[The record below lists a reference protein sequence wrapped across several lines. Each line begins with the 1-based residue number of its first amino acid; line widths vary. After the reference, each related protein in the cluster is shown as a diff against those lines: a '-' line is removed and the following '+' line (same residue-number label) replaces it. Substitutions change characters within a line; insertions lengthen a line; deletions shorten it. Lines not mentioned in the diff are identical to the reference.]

1 MSGSFPTS
9 PAASSV
15 NIKSLEPTLVS
26 VTQNLKRQVRRRG
39 GQRWLL
45 EVEFPPMTRTEFAP
59 IYAFAMKQQGQFETF
74 TYVPPVIST
83 SQGDTTETPVVNGAL
98 SVGANSAIIDG
109 VTDPKTGIIKAGDFF
124 KFSGHSKVY
133 MATADVDSNSAGGVI
148 PTLNFAPNLLN
159 AVADDETITFAS
171 VPFTVAF
178 AQDITQFNTDVS
190 ALYGFSMSLVEVF

>member
-45 EVEFPPMTRTEFAP
+45 EVKFPPMTRTEFAP

-83 SQGDTTETPVVNGAL
+83 SQGDTSESPVVNGAL

-133 MATADVDSNSAGGVI
+133 MATADLDSNSAGGVT

>member
-9 PAASSV
+9 PSASSV
-15 NIKSLEPTLVS
+15 NIKSIEPTLVS

-45 EVEFPPMTRTEFAP
+45 EVEFPPMTRSEFAP

-83 SQGDTTETPVVNGAL
+83 SQGDTTENPVVDGAL
-98 SVGANSAIIDG
+98 AVGVSSAIIDG
-109 VTDPKTGIIKAGDFF
+109 LTASETDIIKAGDFF
-124 KFSGHSKVY
+124 KFSGHSKIY
-133 MATADVDSNSAGGVI
+133 MATADMDADGTGHG
-148 PTLNFAPNLLN
+148 TLNFAPNLLN
-159 AVADDETITFAS
+159 AVANDETITFAS

-178 AQDITQFNTDVS
+178 ADDVTQFNTDVS

>member
-9 PAASSV
+9 PPASRV
-15 NIKSLEPTLVS
+15 NIKSIGPTLVS

-45 EVEFPPMTRTEFAP
+45 EVEFPPMTRSEFAP

-83 SQGDTTETPVVNGAL
+83 SQGDTTENPVVDGAL
-98 SVGANSAIIDG
+98 SVGVSSATIDG
-109 VTDPKTGIIKAGDFF
+109 LTASETDIIKAGDFF
-124 KFSGHSKVY
+124 KFSGHSKIY
-133 MATADVDSNSAGGVI
+133 MATADMDADGTGHG
-148 PTLNFAPNLLN
+148 TLNFAPNLLN
-159 AVADDETITFAS
+159 AVANDETITFAS

-178 AQDITQFNTDVS
+178 ADDVTQFNTDVS

>member
-15 NIKSLEPTLVS
+15 NIKSIEPTLVS

-39 GQRWLL
+39 GQRWML
-45 EVEFPPMTRTEFAP
+45 EVQFPPMTRTEFAP

-83 SQGDTTETPVVNGAL
+83 SQGDTTENPVVDGAL
-98 SVGANSAIIDG
+98 SVGANSAVIDG
-109 VTDPKTGIIKAGDFF
+109 LTASESGIIKAGDFF

-133 MATADVDSNSAGGVI
+133 MATADMDADGTSHA
-148 PTLNFAPNLLN
+148 TLNFAPNLLN
-159 AVADDETITFAS
+159 AVANDETITFAA
-171 VPFTVAF
+171 VPFTVSF
-178 AQDITQFNTDVS
+178 TEDITQFATDTS
-190 ALYGFSMSLVEVF
+190 ALFGFSMTLVEVF

>member
-15 NIKSLEPTLVS
+15 TFKSIEPTLVS
-26 VTQNLKRQVRRRG
+26 VAQNLKRQVRRRG
-39 GQRWLL
+39 GQRWQLD
-45 EVEFPPMTRTEFAP
+45 VEFPPMTRSEFAP
-59 IYAFAMKQQGQFETF
+59 IYAFALSQKGQFETF
-74 TYVPPVIST
+74 TYIPPVIST
-83 SQGDTTETPVVNGAL
+83 SQGDTSESPVVNGAL

-133 MATADVDSNSAGGVI
+133 MATADMNSNTAGGVT

-159 AVADDETITFAS
+159 AVANDETITFAS
-171 VPFTVAF
+171 VPFTVSF
-178 AQDITQFNTDVS
+178 TQNITQFNTDIT
-190 ALYGFSMSLVEVF
+190 ALYGFSMSLIEVF